1 MHELKRYSAVQ
12 FRLLICTLQV
22 LVQPLSTQEVSP
34 QLCCLRVD
42 RLVLLCPLE
51 QLCVGEGELSADVLE
66 TGTLSALW
74 MPTIKKRNELHNR
87 D

>member
-1 MHELKRYSAVQ
+1 MCCKLVHEDLTVA
-12 FRLLICTLQV
+12 CLQV
-22 LVQPLSTQEVSP
+22 LVQSLSAQEVSP
-34 QLCCLRVD
+34 QLCCLRMD

-51 QLCVGEGELSADVLE
+51 QLCVGEGELSADILE